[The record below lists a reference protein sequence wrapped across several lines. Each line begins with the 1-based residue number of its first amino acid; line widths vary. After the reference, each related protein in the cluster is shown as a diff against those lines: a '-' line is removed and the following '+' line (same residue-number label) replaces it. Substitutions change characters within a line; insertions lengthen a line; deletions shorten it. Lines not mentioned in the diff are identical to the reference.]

1 MIILS
6 FINSKFTLKL
16 DTNIRGTNKMRAIT
30 YVWLIFISIFSS
42 SCSHY
47 TVNGEGY
54 IRPPK
59 GYKFSYSSK
68 ARQLISS
75 EIIDTT
81 SIYLMHNSNYYRH
94 TDEYKNSDSYIR
106 FYANGRFKLQ
116 GIKKGL
122 QLEEVNNM
130 NCGIVGYYKLK
141 GKVVKLQL
149 YSDINAGSDQ
159 LEFGLVNEDKDLVIL
174 NENPRTYFT
183 IGYSEKGI
191 QRKIKTAYKNPMVY
205 KKTKIEGLTYVNPDW

>member
-1 MIILS
+1 MKAIRHALLIL
-6 FINSKFTLKL
+6 I
-16 DTNIRGTNKMRAIT
+16 AI
-30 YVWLIFISIFSS
+30 FFS

-47 TVNGEGY
+47 TINSEGY

-59 GYKFSYSSK
+59 DYKFSYSNK
-68 ARQLISS
+68 VRQLISS

-81 SIYLMHNSNYYRH
+81 SIYFLQNSNFYRH
-94 TDEYKNSDSYIR
+94 TDEYKQNDSYIR
-106 FYANGRFKLQ
+106 FYADGRFKSQ

-122 QLEEVNNM
+122 QLEDVNNI
-130 NCGIVGYYKLK
+130 NSGTVGYYKLQ
-141 GKVVKLQL
+141 GKVVKLQF

-183 IGYSEKGI
+183 IGYSEKRI

-205 KKTKIEGLTYVNPDW
+205 KKTKMEGITYTKPDW